1 MGREGGRNLRKATA
15 VERAR
20 GRAQV
25 KASKKSKRKEGIIC
39 RADTIK
45 S

>member
-15 VERAR
+15 VERPR
-20 GRAQV
+20 GLAQV